1 MKGKRL
7 VALVAYLQNFSE
19 VLPSFASELQTN
31 CSCIAP
37 DSFELQTLQSTRNE
51 SCPQQL
57 FYSVSVLTESE
68 TKLNATLHEWLSLH
82 NSVTVAGIE
91 LVVNPACAPV
101 LAAAVPSPVCSPS
114 VPTTGQTTS
123 STCTV
128 PSEEPTSQ
136 DQPRETPTAS
146 TTDSS
151 DSEGSS
157 DSIIVFIVV
166 FVLVATFVL
175 LTLML
180 VIMLFF
186 FRKRRKHVSDF
197 AVES

>member
-37 DSFELQTLQSTRNE
+37 DSFELQTPQSACNE

-57 FYSVSVLTESE
+57 FYSMSVLTESE
-68 TKLNATLHEWLSLH
+68 MELNATLHEWLSLH
-82 NSVTVAGIE
+82 DSVTAAGIE
-91 LVVNPACAPV
+91 LVLDPTCAPL
-101 LAAAVPSPVCSPS
+101 LAATVPSAVCSPS
-114 VPTTGQTTS
+114 VPTTSQTMS
-123 STCTV
+123 STV
-128 PSEEPTSQ
+128 PSEGPPT
-136 DQPRETPTAS
+136 DNPPRQTPTAS

-151 DSEGSS
+151 DSEENS
-157 DSIIVFIVV
+157 DPVVVFIAV

-175 LTLML
+175 LTLTL

-186 FRKRRKHVSDF
+186 FHKRRRHVSDF
-197 AVES
+197 AVEG